1 MNSEIDKDYQYLS
14 LENVIR
20 NKYASVVWSHKIQE
34 KQAEIYST
42 NYKRLKTASI
52 LSASITSVGIVSL
65 IFTDQLWVK
74 IASAIISFVTIFVS
88 SYFKTFNLSDL
99 QKSHKASAN
108 QILQIRDK
116 LEMILTEIKIR
127 SKPPEIIWQDYKE
140 LLEELHKCYNEAP
153 ATTDKAVKLARK
165 SLNIKKDNSFSD
177 DEIDS
182 FLPETLRKE

>member
-88 SYFKTFNLSDL
+88 SYFRAFNLSDL